1 MDNIYNLIFIFGAK
15 YLYLAVII
23 IVLVWFLIQPR
34 TKQKEILIISCI
46 CLPLAYLVAK
56 LASHLYYNPRPFVLG
71 HFKPLISHKANNGFP
86 SHHALLV
93 SAIAAVVLLFSWR
106 ISSVLWILTLFVG
119 ISRVYVGVHHP
130 VDIIG
135 SIFISVMVVT
145 VIGFTATYFRRRND
159 K

>member
-23 IVLVWFLIQPR
+23 IALVWFLIQPR
-34 TKQKEILIISCI
+34 TKQKEILILSCI
-46 CLPLAYLVAK
+46 CLPSAYLVAK